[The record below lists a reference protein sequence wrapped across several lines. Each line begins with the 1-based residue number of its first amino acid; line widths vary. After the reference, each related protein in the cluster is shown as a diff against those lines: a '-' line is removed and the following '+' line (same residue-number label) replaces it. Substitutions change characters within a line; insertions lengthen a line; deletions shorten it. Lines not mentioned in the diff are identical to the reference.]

1 MKKLAK
7 RLSTV
12 LMLVLILSI
21 CFTLVNFAQ
30 EGNETAGGVITPT
43 DTTNEPENGLNGSE
57 GATDAFLS
65 VVKTIVGEDFV
76 KMGSMVIEI
85 ALLIILVLLKRTNK
99 VTMDDIVK
107 AVSAKNTK
115 GERVSLAEVVSAL
128 NGIVADNKED
138 ISAFKTEMSNKL
150 KELVNTYSQQTV
162 THEQVSELAE
172 AMKAMLGIF
181 HTIYSQSKTIGANV
195 KEEEGRLYNEA
206 MNHILALESEDSA
219 NVV

>member
-1 MKKLAK
+1 MKKLMR
-7 RLSTV
+7 RLSTA
-12 LMLVLILSI
+12 LILVLIFSI

-30 EGNETAGGVITPT
+30 EGDETAGEVITPT
-43 DTTNEPENGLNGSE
+43 DTENEPENGLNGSE
-57 GATDAFLS
+57 GAMDAFLA

-99 VTMDDIVK
+99 VTMDDIIK

-138 ISAFKTEMSNKL
+138 ISAFKTEMSDKL

-206 MNHILALESEDSA
+206 MNHILALESEDPA